1 MVLVL
6 YKIRSIYPFMQ
17 ETHRTMYGKTS
28 ESHTVPSITYLYTIN
43 IN

>member
-28 ESHTVPSITYLYTIN
+28 PIYILLILIDFSTVLCL
-43 IN
+43 